1 MKTALITGITGQDGS
16 YLAELLLKEGYRV
29 FGVLRKS
36 SSWNTGRIDHL
47 CKLDSSDDNVPVW
60 ARYVTDNFSMV
71 YGDLMDGSCV
81 ARLVYDIEPDE
92 VYNLGAQAHVRVSFD
107 QPELTMDVNAMGNLR
122 LLASIE
128 SLNKRKE
135 VKFYQ
140 ASSSEMFGNHPQGTL
155 LNEESSFRPCSPYA
169 VAKTAAYWQTLNYR
183 ERGIFAV
190 NGILFNHETVSSF
203 TPMIYRFGRGEIDIA
218 PISDI
223 CRKAGFH
230 VDETKNYYQSSPISN
245 LYVWDKNGW
254 TLVKRASAYSR
265 KTNDRGDPIMVNA
278 RNAVYSAT
286 PDHVVLMENGEKEI
300 RNVKIGDCV
309 DLCDYP
315 KLEKV
320 NSLSLEEARLLG
332 ALVGDGCYL
341 KYTSSSSSIRDH
353 VLSLWAKVGD
363 GKWSYNPTISGF
375 TKKLVGQVIL
385 RGSGLSWF
393 KKFDIYTRQ
402 KDIFGRRYKKVPR
415 CILNADV
422 NIQRSFLEGYNLADG
437 LKKNPCKY
445 LFKSFKTNS
454 PVLASGLLFLV
465 NRVTK
470 QQYNITV
477 EESKKWGKT
486 QYYYSI
492 NLLSDSRHYQ
502 NSSQSL
508 VKYDK
513 VLELITTGASQR
525 TISRETGISRPFI
538 RKVQN
543 GYIPTGVHTC
553 SLRKNEVKK
562 ILTMPNYD
570 GWFYDLETESGTFHC
585 GIGQGIVHNSPRR
598 GATYVTRKITR
609 AATRIYCGLQNQLS
623 LGNLDAARDWGYA
636 PEYVNAM
643 YKMMQADE
651 PEDFVVA
658 TGRMK
663 TVREF
668 LEAVFTKLGLNIEQY
683 VRIDKR
689 YFRPIE
695 LDCLQ
700 GDASKI
706 KRTLGWQPVVGF
718 DELVDKMVKSD
729 LELAGQEK

>member
-1 MKTALITGITGQDGS
+1 
-16 YLAELLLKEGYRV
+16 
-29 FGVLRKS
+29 
-36 SSWNTGRIDHL
+36 
-47 CKLDSSDDNVPVW
+47 
-60 ARYVTDNFSMV
+60 
-71 YGDLMDGSCV
+71 
-81 ARLVYDIEPDE
+81 
-92 VYNLGAQAHVRVSFD
+92 
-107 QPELTMDVNAMGNLR
+107 
-122 LLASIE
+122 
-128 SLNKRKE
+128 
-135 VKFYQ
+135 
-140 ASSSEMFGNHPQGTL
+140 
-155 LNEESSFRPCSPYA
+155 
-169 VAKTAAYWQTLNYR
+169 
-183 ERGIFAV
+183 
-190 NGILFNHETVSSF
+190 
-203 TPMIYRFGRGEIDIA
+203 
-218 PISDI
+218 
-223 CRKAGFH
+223 
-230 VDETKNYYQSSPISN
+230 
-245 LYVWDKNGW
+245 
-254 TLVKRASAYSR
+254 
-265 KTNDRGDPIMVNA
+265 
-278 RNAVYSAT
+278 
-286 PDHVVLMENGEKEI
+286 
-300 RNVKIGDCV
+300 
-309 DLCDYP
+309 
-315 KLEKV
+315 
-320 NSLSLEEARLLG
+320 
-332 ALVGDGCYL
+332 
-341 KYTSSSSSIRDH
+341 
-353 VLSLWAKVGD
+353 
-363 GKWSYNPTISGF
+363 
-375 TKKLVGQVIL
+375 
-385 RGSGLSWF
+385 
-393 KKFDIYTRQ
+393 
-402 KDIFGRRYKKVPR
+402 
-415 CILNADV
+415 
-422 NIQRSFLEGYNLADG
+422 
-437 LKKNPCKY
+437 
-445 LFKSFKTNS
+445 
-454 PVLASGLLFLV
+454 
-465 NRVTK
+465 
-470 QQYNITV
+470 
-477 EESKKWGKT
+477 
-486 QYYYSI
+486 
-492 NLLSDSRHYQ
+492 LSDSRHYQ